1 MFQSFDEIAD
11 FSQSAARVARLRDG
25 LRADGVDGFI
35 VPRAD
40 EHQGEYIPPS
50 AARLEWLTGFSG
62 SAGVAVVL
70 ADSAAILVD
79 GRYTLQVRQQ
89 VDLDVFEPVAS
100 AETPLA
106 DFLKNEA
113 AGKRIGFDP
122 WLHTAGEAK
131 RLRTALES
139 VGGELVALA
148 ANPIDRIWNDRPA
161 PPAGRAVIHPESF
174 AGKPAGDKLAE
185 LAKTIAEAKADATI
199 LTDPS
204 SIAWAF
210 NIRGSDVAHT
220 PLMLG
225 FAILRA
231 DGRPT
236 LFVDP
241 AKLDDV
247 VQDHLAALADI
258 DTPEAFEP
266 AVRREASG
274 RTIGLDPQLAAARLS
289 TIVEAAGGTVAEM
302 PDPARLPR
310 AIKNDGE
317 IAGARAAHLRDGVAV
332 TRFLAWFDRQEPGT
346 VTEIAA
352 AEKLEAMRAEHAQ
365 EDGFPLKDISF
376 DTIAGSGPNGAI
388 VHYRVNRDSDRLL
401 REGELF
407 LLDSGAQYQDG
418 TTDITR
424 TLPVGE
430 PTSEMRRKFT
440 LVLKGMIA
448 IATARFPKGTRGVD
462 LDPLAR
468 IALWKAGCDFA
479 HGTGHGIGSYLAVHE
494 GPQSISRRGM
504 AVIEAGMILSN
515 EPGYY
520 REGAFGIRIENL
532 ILTEPA
538 TEISGGDIAMHG
550 FETLTLAPI
559 DTRLVAPE
567 LMTADEIAWLDDYH
581 RQVRAALGERLDAT
595 DRDWLEAATRPVGR
609 PVVACRRPRRKSP
622 AAGIAAGL
630 PGSGLAR

>member
-25 LRADGVDGFI
+25 LRADGIDGFI
-35 VPRAD
+35 VPRSD

-70 ADSAAILVD
+70 DESAVILVD

-89 VDLDVFEPVAS
+89 VDLTVFEPVAS
-100 AETPLA
+100 ADTSLA
-106 DFLKNEA
+106 DFLKREA
-113 AGKRIGFDP
+113 AGKRIGFDA
-122 WLHTAGEAK
+122 WLHTAGEERK
-131 RLRTALES
+131 LRAALES

-148 ANPIDRIWNDRPA
+148 ANPVDRIWNDRPA
-161 PPAGRAVIHPESF
+161 PPAGRAVVHPETF
-174 AGKPAGDKLAE
+174 AGRAASEKLAD
-185 LAKTIAEAKADATI
+185 LAKAIAAAKADATI

-204 SIAWAF
+204 SVAWAF
-210 NIRGSDVAHT
+210 NIRGSDVSHT
-220 PLMLG
+220 PLMLS
-225 FAILRA
+225 FAIVRA
-231 DGRPT
+231 KGRPT
-236 LFVDP
+236 LFVNP
-241 AKLDDV
+241 AKLDAAV
-247 VQDHLAALADI
+247 TAHLADLADI
-258 DTPEAFEP
+258 AEPDAFEP
-266 AVRREASG
+266 AVRGEAAG
-274 RTIGLDPQLAAARLS
+274 RAIGLDPQLAAGRLS
-289 TIVEAAGGTVAEM
+289 TIVEGAGGTVVEM

-310 AIKNDGE
+310 AIKNAGE
-317 IAGARAAHLRDGVAV
+317 IAGARASHLRDGVAV
-332 TRFLAWFDRQEPGT
+332 TRFLAWLDRQEPGT
-346 VTEIAA
+346 VTEILA
-352 AEKLEAMRAEHAQ
+352 AEMLEAVRAEHAEQ
-365 EDGFPLKDISF
+365 DGSALKDISF

-407 LLDSGAQYQDG
+407 LLDSGAQYVDG

-424 TLPVGE
+424 TVPVGE
-430 PTSEMRRKFT
+430 PTSEMRSRFT

-448 IATARFPKGTRGVD
+448 IATARFPNGTRGVD

-504 AVIEAGMILSN
+504 AVIEAGMILSD

-538 TEISGGDIAMHG
+538 TDIPGGDIAMHG

-559 DTRLVAPE
+559 DTRLVE
-567 LMTADEIAWLDDYH
+567 TSLLTSDEIAWLDAYH
-581 RQVRAALGERLDAT
+581 GRVREALGPRLDAD
-595 DRDWLEAATRPVGR
+595 DRAWLETATQPLG
-609 PVVACRRPRRKSP
+609 KP
-622 AAGIAAGL
+622 AV
-630 PGSGLAR
+630 